1 MISKQLEDLR
11 RRLNTVRS
19 MLEPNEQGQQL
30 ESVVTRLQ
38 QDIQRHENLIGIYDL
53 AISWNGGA
61 AVGIELASRR
71 GNCVRY
77 CAILE
82 EPDGSGHGRVV
93 YFDEAAMYRH
103 SVFTSPDEAL
113 QTALLEGYVEWSRG
127 TMDRLAVTPAW
138 RTCVA
143 QSDLMNR
150 FTGCGDGDTRHNGPS
165 LRCAAGT

>member
-19 MLEPNEQGQQL
+19 MLAPNEQGQQL
-30 ESVVTRLQ
+30 ESLVTRLQ

-53 AISWNGGA
+53 ALSWNGGA

-82 EPDGSGHGRVV
+82 EPDGSGHGRIV
-93 YFDEAAMYRH
+93 YFDATAMYRH

-138 RTCVA
+138 RACVA
-143 QSDLMNR
+143 QFELMNR
-150 FTGCGDGDTRHNGPS
+150 FTDSGDRDTRQDSPS
-165 LRCAAGT
+165 VRCAAGI